1 MKRLVTFIKED
12 NKNIVTSISA
22 PLNEDDLD
30 INIFD
35 ENTYGLIDENFVE
48 PIIPKNKKLIM
59 YYNSETSM
67 IDFEYSDIDF
77 EDLSPADKIKMLK
90 EENNN
95 LKQELELT
103 QMALFELDWAING
116 TEDETFVDENDD
128 EVQENEEN
136 QINDEEDNKEIDE
149 ENQTSDENFETSD
162 EIENIE
168 NNEENIENSF
178 NLQEILNN
186 AQSGDTIIL
195 SEDVNLTEEIS
206 TNKTITIDL
215 NGHNITSNTNV
226 IYLRSPNADLAII
239 GEGNIRA
246 GSGGDY
252 FAARVQTGKLTIYG
266 GNWSVGSDASENGN
280 SCIYASGSGEIII
293 KGGTFSTDV
302 PYNDKYYVLNRK
314 NGSTSTII
322 VYGGLFY
329 NYNPEDGDDA
339 DGGNFIADGY
349 KSVFNEEMQAWQV
362 IIANVDNEVTEND
375 DNTIDIDTVDE
386 STEENIEENEI
397 INDTIETENVEENI
411 EENDTIDE
419 NIEDTTLETD
429 DNVNESLEESET
441 SETESNIDSNVNE
454 TDVSNEDLEASDEV
468 SE

>member
-1 MKRLVTFIKED
+1 MKRLVTFVKQD

-22 PLNEDDLD
+22 PLSEEDLD
-30 INIFD
+30 INVFD
-35 ENTYGLIDENFVE
+35 ENMYGIIDENFVE
-48 PIIPKNKKLIM
+48 PIVPKNKKLIM

-67 IDFEYSDIDF
+67 IDFEYLNIEF
-77 EDLSPADKIKMLK
+77 EDLSPVDKIKLLK
-90 EENNN
+90 EENNS

-116 TEDETFVDENDD
+116 TEDEIIIDESNN
-128 EVQENEEN
+128 ELQENEEN
-136 QINDEEDNKEIDE
+136 QVNDEENEEINE
-149 ENQTSDENFETSD
+149 ENQTSETSD
-162 EIENIE
+162 EIENIVNDE
-168 NNEENIENSF
+168 ENEENKDNIF
-178 NLQEILNN
+178 NLQETLNN

-195 SEDVNLTEEIS
+195 LEDVNLTEEIS

-215 NGHNITSNTNV
+215 NGHNITSDTNV
-226 IYLRSPNADLAII
+226 IYLRSPNADLSII

-314 NGSTSTII
+314 NGSTSTIV
-322 VYGGLFY
+322 VYDGLFY
-329 NYNPEDGDDA
+329 NYNPADGDDA
-339 DGGNFIADGY
+339 EGGNFVADGY
-349 KSVFNEEMQAWQV
+349 TSIFNEEMQAWQ
-362 IIANVDNEVTEND
+362 IIKVDVDDEVTEND
-375 DNTIDIDTVDE
+375 DNSTDNDIINE

-397 INDTIETENVEENI
+397 LNDITETENIEENVEENNI
-411 EENDTIDE
+411 VSENT
-419 NIEDTTLETD
+419 EDIILETSND
-429 DNVNESLEESET
+429 VDESLEESET
-441 SETESNIDSNVNE
+441 TEIESNIDSNVNE
-454 TDVSNEDLEASDEV
+454 TNVSDEDLEILDEV

>member
-149 ENQTSDENFETSD
+149 ENQNSDENSETSD

-215 NGHNITSNTNV
+215 NGHNITSDTNV
-226 IYLRSPNADLAII
+226 IYLRSPNADLSII

-280 SCIYASGSGEIII
+280 SCIYASGSGEIVI

-302 PYNDKYYVLNRK
+302 PYNNKYYVLNRK
-314 NGSTSTII
+314 NGSTSTIV

-362 IIANVDNEVTEND
+362 IIANVDNEVTENTD
-375 DNTIDIDTVDE
+375 DTVDIDIIDE
-386 STEENIEENEI
+386 STDENIKENDI
-397 INDTIETENVEENI
+397 INDTIETENI
-411 EENDTIDE
+411 EENDIIDE

>member
-149 ENQTSDENFETSD
+149 ENQNSDENSETSD

-226 IYLRSPNADLAII
+226 IYLRSPNADLSII

-280 SCIYASGSGEIII
+280 SCIYASGSGEIVI

-314 NGSTSTII
+314 NGSTSTIV

-362 IIANVDNEVTEND
+362 IIANVDNEVTENTD
-375 DNTIDIDTVDE
+375 DTVDIDIIDE
-386 STEENIEENEI
+386 STDENIEENDI
-397 INDTIETENVEENI
+397 INDTIETENI
-411 EENDTIDE
+411 EENDIIDE

>member
-35 ENTYGLIDENFVE
+35 ENTYGLIDENFIE
-48 PIIPKNKKLIM
+48 PIIPQNKKLIM

-67 IDFEYSDIDF
+67 IDFEYSDINF

-116 TEDETFVDENDD
+116 TEEEIIVDENNN

-136 QINDEEDNKEIDE
+136 QITDEDNKEIDE
-149 ENQTSDENFETSD
+149 ENQNNENSEVSDE
-162 EIENIE
+162 IE
-168 NNEENIENSF
+168 NNEENNEENVENSF

-215 NGHNITSNTNV
+215 NGHNITSDTNV
-226 IYLRSPNADLAII
+226 IYLRSPNADLSIV

-280 SCIYASGSGEIII
+280 SCIYASGSGEIVI

-329 NYNPEDGDDA
+329 NYNPENGDDA

-362 IIANVDNEVTEND
+362 IIANVDNEVTENN
-375 DNTIDIDTVDE
+375 DNTNDINNIDE

-397 INDTIETENVEENI
+397 ISDIIETENIDENVEEN
-411 EENDTIDE
+411 NTIDE

-429 DNVNESLEESET
+429 NNVNESLEESET